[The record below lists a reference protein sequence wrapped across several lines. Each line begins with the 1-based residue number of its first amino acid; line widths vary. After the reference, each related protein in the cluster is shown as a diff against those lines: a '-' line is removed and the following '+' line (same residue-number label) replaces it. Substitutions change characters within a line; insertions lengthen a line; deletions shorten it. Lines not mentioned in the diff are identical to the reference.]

1 MGAPVLFYTYP
12 SCTSCLKTKA
22 WLNEHGIQYE
32 ERHMYKTP
40 PTVEELKNMLQ
51 LTMNGADDLLSK
63 RSQKYKSLNLDF
75 DQLSLNQ
82 LIHLLNEDPGLLRR
96 PIITYKD
103 NLIVGYDKE
112 ALDTLLTAKKSV

>member
-12 SCTSCLKTKA
+12 SCTSCRKTKA